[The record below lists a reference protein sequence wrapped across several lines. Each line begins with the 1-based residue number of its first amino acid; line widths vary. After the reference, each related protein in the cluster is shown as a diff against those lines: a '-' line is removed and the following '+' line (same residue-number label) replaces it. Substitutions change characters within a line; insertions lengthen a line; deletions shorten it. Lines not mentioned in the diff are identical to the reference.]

1 MIFPMVFPWFADGS
15 ATLGHSQNGG
25 AARAHHRPRRGCRG
39 ELGAGRD
46 AGAALGAQVRG
57 PICFRNY
64 IIYIYVERESMD
76 V

>member
-1 MIFPMVFPWFADGS
+1 MVFPWFADGS

-25 AARAHHRPRRGCRG
+25 AARAHHRPRRGCGG

-57 PICFRNY
+57 PNICRERGERVWMYNY
-64 IIYIYVERESMD
+64 SMY
-76 V
+76 